1 MKDGTAVEVLDCEH
15 GLEPCDCPETD
26 LTPEEWEAKFKENE
40 GCYVPVD
47 AAWLNLQRR
56 KRYIREHNAYLD
68 TLPVPTDAEV
78 EEDRLEC
85 ERIVAEWEAEVAK
98 VFHEQASRPSGI
110 GEWNH
115 DEPSRVPD
123 KHIKGFTR
131 AMELLGVSFRY
142 NVRQVSAEIYHESFG
157 AWRGMDDRLGAELR
171 EKVAERFVYIKKKS
185 VLPIQASDL
194 KMAAEV
200 DAGKELE
207 FDELADLGAR
217 MNLDNR
223 TKIETAPLRYS
234 RDAWMDTLNAYLYHR
249 EVDPFKEYLEALPRH
264 DGTERVKGWLQKVF
278 TIDNPNGLVEWASIF
293 ILLGAVTRTYQPGQK
308 MDELPVLIGR
318 GGIGKSTALRYI
330 LPPDMPSLFSDSLN
344 LAGTP
349 QERAE
354 SMQGR
359 AIVEASELAGATRAD
374 NASLKTFLSRTD
386 DGNVR
391 LAYRHNP
398 ELMLRRAI
406 IVGTSDVLSP
416 LPNDRN
422 LRRWAPIY
430 LTGGDPAKLRE
441 YLDENRSQLWAEA
454 LSMYRS
460 GMEARLPESLV
471 QEQLK
476 ATATARSR
484 DVVLEDA
491 IESYIAK
498 ARASFTLQDLAEAIH
513 IVDVTKGTRLAPGDQ
528 LRISAVLDSK
538 GFSKRRVRGEN
549 GQRWQWW
556 TWEQQDKEDS
566 NV

>member
-1 MKDGTAVEVLDCEH
+1 METEKDCLDGIDECS
-15 GLEPCDCPETD
+15 CPETD
-26 LTPEEWEAKFKENE
+26 ETDAEYEAKLKKYGVEL
-40 GCYVPVD
+40 VPVD

-56 KRYIREHNAYLD
+56 KRYIRDRNAYLA
-68 TLPVPTDAEV
+68 TLPVPTEAEV
-78 EEDRLEC
+78 EEDRLDC
-85 ERIVAEWEAEVAK
+85 ERIVKEWDAEVSKA
-98 VFHEQASRPSGI
+98 FHEQASRPTGI

-115 DEPSRVPD
+115 DEPCTVPD

-157 AWRGMDDRLGAELR
+157 AWRGMDDRLSAELR
-171 EKVAERFVYIKKKS
+171 EKVAERFVYVKKRK
-185 VLPIQASDL
+185 VLPIQASDQ
-194 KMAAEV
+194 KMARAVADGEV
-200 DAGKELE
+200 YTVEELN
-207 FDELADLGAR
+207 DLGFR
-217 MNLDNR
+217 MSLVHR
-223 TKIETAPLRYS
+223 TKVETAPLRFG
-234 RDAWMDTLNAYLYHR
+234 RDAWNDTINAYLYHR
-249 EVDPFKEYLEALPRH
+249 ECDPFKDYLEATPRY

-293 ILLGAVTRTYQPGQK
+293 IFLGAVTRTFEPGVK
-308 MDELPVLIGR
+308 LDEMPVLIGR

-330 LPPDMPSLFSDSLN
+330 LPQDMPSLFSDSLN

-430 LTGGDPAKLRE
+430 LTGGDPTKLRQ
-441 YLDENRSQLWAEA
+441 YLDENRDQLWAEA
-454 LSMYRS
+454 LHLYRS
-460 GMEARLPESLV
+460 GKEARLPESLV
-471 QEQLK
+471 KEQAK

-484 DVVLEDA
+484 DVIVEDA
-491 IESYIAK
+491 VEGWTNTHLAG
-498 ARASFTLQDLAEAIH
+498 FTMQELAEGIGMA
-513 IVDVTKGTRLAPGDQ
+513 DASKGTRLSMGDQ
-528 LRISAVLDSK
+528 RRIGAALDHL
-538 GFSKRRVRGEN
+538 GYARKRQRVEGVPKWIWN
-549 GQRWQWW
+549 
-556 TWEQQDKEDS
+556 K
-566 NV
+566 

>member
-15 GLEPCDCPETD
+15 GIEPCDCPETD
-26 LTPEEWEAKFKENE
+26 LTPEEWEAKFKDNAAS
-40 GCYVPVD
+40 YVEVD
-47 AAWLNLQRR
+47 DTWLLTQRR
-56 KRYIREHNAYLD
+56 RRHIRGRNAYLA
-68 TLPVPTDAEV
+68 TLPEDDTDP
-78 EEDRLEC
+78 EEYRQIIID
-85 ERIVAEWEAEVAK
+85 WEAEVNKA
-98 VFHEQASRPSGI
+98 FHEQAARPLGI

-115 DEPSRVPD
+115 DEPCTVPD

-171 EKVAERFVYIKKKS
+171 EKVAERFVYVKKKK
-185 VLPIQASDL
+185 VLPIQASDQ
-194 KMAAEV
+194 KMAEEV
-200 DAGKELE
+200 AGGKEYTVE
-207 FDELADLGAR
+207 ELNDLGFR
-217 MNLDNR
+217 MSLVHR
-223 TKIETAPLRYS
+223 TTVTKERLRYG
-234 RDAWMDTLNAYLYHR
+234 RDAWNDTLNAYLYSR

-264 DGTERVKGWLQKVF
+264 DGTERASSWLTKVF
-278 TIDNPNGLVEWASIF
+278 TIDDPNGLVEWGSLF
-293 ILLGAVTRTYQPGQK
+293 ILLATVTRTFAPGTK
-308 MDELPVLIGR
+308 LDEMPVLIGR

-330 LPPDMPSLFSDSLN
+330 LPQDMPSLFSDSLN

-430 LTGGDPAKLRE
+430 LTGGDPTKLRE
-441 YLDENRSQLWAEA
+441 YLDENRDQLWAEA
-454 LSMYRS
+454 LRKYRG

-471 QEQLK
+471 QEQVK

-491 IESYIAK
+491 IEGYIAK

-513 IVDVTKGTRLAPGDQ
+513 IVDVTKGTRLAVGDQ
-528 LRISAVLDSK
+528 FRIGAVLDSK

-556 TWEQQDKEDS
+556 TWEQQDMEDS
-566 NV
+566 SG